1 MSRPVPGVVRGGGPL
16 AGLELHVAP
25 LAGSRI
31 VDDYQVGHPALAPF
45 FAGHPYDIGA
55 YRRKADEVEQR
66 LDAASRARVADALK
80 PTTPRAADR
89 LHQVLDGNGFFVTTG
104 QQAGLFGGPLYT
116 VYKALSAVR
125 LAAALE
131 SALGRIVVPVFW
143 IAADDHDFDEVSHVV
158 AIDTQDGLHRIHV
171 SRPADAVA
179 LPMAEQPLG
188 DDVVAAL
195 DAFAATLP
203 PGSASLPRSVVTSMT
218 SPSPR

>member
-131 SALGRIVVPVFW
+131 SALGRIVVPAFW
-143 IAADDHDFDEVSHVV
+143 IAADDHDLDEVSHVV
-158 AIDTQDGLHRIHV
+158 AIDTQDAQHRQHA

-179 LPMAEQPLG
+179 
-188 DDVVAAL
+188 
-195 DAFAATLP
+195 P
-203 PGSASLPRSVVTSMT
+203 PQA
-218 SPSPR
+218 